1 MGYLKIKNL
10 YKDQTILLFKECY
23 ALEKVHGSSAHI
35 SFNDKKLGFFSGGE
49 SHERFVSIFNQD
61 FLLSKIKELFPFE
74 DAKCVVFGEVYGA
87 KCQGMRETYGN
98 DLKFIAFDVKIG
110 EKWLNVPDA
119 FDIVSK
125 LELEFVP
132 YKKINT
138 DLTQIDNEKDADSEV
153 AIRRGMGAGKKREG
167 VVLRPLVEFTLN
179 NGERVIAKHRRDEFR
194 ETKSPRPVLD
204 PGVQKVLDDAIAVA
218 EEFATPMRLQHVL
231 SKIPN
236 HSISDMPLIINKM
249 IEDINLEEK
258 DEFVPSKEVNK
269 QISSKTAKMY
279 KDYLKSSLNQ

>member
-10 YKDQTILLFKECY
+10 YKDQTILLFKECW

-35 SFNDKKLGFFSGGE
+35 SFNDNKLGFFAGGE
-49 SHERFVSIFNQD
+49 SHERFISIFNQD
-61 FLLSKIKELFPFE
+61 FLLSKFKELFPFE

-98 DLKFIAFDVKIG
+98 NLKFIAFDVKIG
-110 EKWLNVPDA
+110 EKWLSVPDA
-119 FDIVSK
+119 FDIIAK

-132 YKKINT
+132 YKKIST
-138 DLTQIDNEKDADSEV
+138 DLAQIDNEKDADSEV
-153 AIRRGMGAGKKREG
+153 AIRRGMGSGKKREG
-167 VVLRPLVEFTLN
+167 VVLRPLVELTLN

-204 PGVQKVLDDAIAVA
+204 VGVQKVLDDARAVA

-258 DEFVPSKEVNK
+258 DEFVPSKEANK